1 MSDKIKTA
9 FLGGSFN
16 PVHKGHI
23 AGALEAAAALELD
36 RLVLIPNACPPHK
49 DTVQL
54 DFDTRVKML
63 KLAVKSYSNIEISDI
78 ESDSSIKHYTFN
90 TLSRLKELYPHDSLY
105 FIIGTDSLYNLHTWY
120 RGFDLI
126 TLANLVCIKRGN
138 ELNTTIAKNAEVEN
152 FIDTHISNNKKTDSN
167 KLYMLDT
174 HQRDIS
180 SNTIRKAFSLFYK
193 GDDTLLNA
201 VKHYIDESVLA
212 YILDHHLYKN

>member
-1 MSDKIKTA
+1 M
-9 FLGGSFN
+9 
-16 PVHKGHI
+16 
-23 AGALEAAAALELD
+23 
-36 RLVLIPNACPPHK
+36 
-49 DTVQL
+49 
-54 DFDTRVKML
+54 
-63 KLAVKSYSNIEISDI
+63 
-78 ESDSSIKHYTFN
+78 
-90 TLSRLKELYPHDSLY
+90 
-105 FIIGTDSLYNLHTWY
+105 
-120 RGFDLI
+120 
-126 TLANLVCIKRGN
+126 CIKRGN